1 MQNIIKG
8 RLKPKPHIQM
18 TIKGP
23 SRKQVIILINENNTT
38 NFMKESS
45 QHVSNI
51 NRILKNAKS
60 NVLVNFIQSD
70 QSGITV
76 VTCKVTFPSDLQ
88 LIKNY
93 IKNIKYIDAAGVD
106 VPCLPQSKSYLKI
119 IDILYYP
126 HDDPSICLSS
136 NNIKVII
143 KQNQIFDNVILTS
156 KPYVIKVSPKSDM
169 SIVWVD
175 IWNVQSGSKAKGLIN
190 WCFNVGSHTT
200 TIRGA
205 NMNLSMPSARTVGGG
220 VMQLSHAGFK
230 EQDMSSAVVCIKP
243 NIINSLGSIVK

>member
-51 NRILKNAKS
+51 NRTLKNAKS

-88 LIKNY
+88 LIK
-93 IKNIKYIDAAGVD
+93 I
-106 VPCLPQSKSYLKI
+106 
-119 IDILYYP
+119 
-126 HDDPSICLSS
+126 
-136 NNIKVII
+136 
-143 KQNQIFDNVILTS
+143 T
-156 KPYVIKVSPKSDM
+156 
-169 SIVWVD
+169 
-175 IWNVQSGSKAKGLIN
+175 
-190 WCFNVGSHTT
+190 
-200 TIRGA
+200 
-205 NMNLSMPSARTVGGG
+205 
-220 VMQLSHAGFK
+220 
-230 EQDMSSAVVCIKP
+230 
-243 NIINSLGSIVK
+243 